1 MGEWLNNLIFTM
13 PSCPKAHDEYIM
25 VLNEMSLHDSFLM
38 KRELGV
44 IIWFVRDL
52 MSKWNHHNEESLGK
66 FEELNFLDVLKH
78 AASILPTIQ
87 DFVSCPSLFIESRTC
102 Q

>member
-1 MGEWLNNLIFTM
+1 MQKLILDM
-13 PSCPKAHDEYIM
+13 SSYPNAYDKYIM
-25 VLNEMSLHDSFLM
+25 IRNEMSFHDSFLM
-38 KRELGV
+38 KRGLRV
-44 IIWFVRDL
+44 IIWLVRDL

-66 FEELNFLDVLKH
+66 IEELKSLDVLKH

-87 DFVSCPSLFIESRTC
+87 AFVSCPSLFIESRNC